1 MKNPIIRSQREQRIM
16 FFDEELVLMYQIKK
30 IDGEKYMQNKIVYNK
45 IKIKLNNNRIEDFV
59 TKKYATNYGPR
70 EMIY

>member
-1 MKNPIIRSQREQRIM
+1 M